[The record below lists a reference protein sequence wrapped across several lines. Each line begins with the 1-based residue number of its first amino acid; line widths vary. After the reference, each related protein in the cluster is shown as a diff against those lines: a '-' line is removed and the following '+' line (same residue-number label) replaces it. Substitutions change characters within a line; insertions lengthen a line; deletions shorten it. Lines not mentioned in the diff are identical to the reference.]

1 MSINRVTSP
10 NRSLLNNADG
20 GRSGP
25 GIVAIAATPPLLSL
39 VACSASQQRPIQAGR
54 LQAAC
59 VDSRSQIFTM
69 DYTPVCA
76 TRDSGR
82 RCVMTPCDTAEHATY
97 ANACGACADP
107 RVIYHLAGACPE

>member
-39 VACSASQQRPIQAGR
+39 VTCSASQQRPIQAVR

-76 TRDSGR
+76 KRRSGELKTCLSPAR
-82 RCVMTPCDTAEHATY
+82 PVLMQTWFRITQQLEDKSK
-97 ANACGACADP
+97 
-107 RVIYHLAGACPE
+107 LL